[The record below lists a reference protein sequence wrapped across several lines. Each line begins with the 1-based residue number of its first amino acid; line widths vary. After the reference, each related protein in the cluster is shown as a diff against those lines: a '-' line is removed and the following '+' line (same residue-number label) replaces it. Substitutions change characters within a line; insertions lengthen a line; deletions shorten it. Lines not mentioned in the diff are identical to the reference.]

1 MTHHRRPC
9 TSANRR
15 GSLPRQFGHLHHI
28 CIRQARRQGTSST
41 AANRKARECGLVYR
55 FSTTF
60 QSVAVLAFSGAHAGF
75 PNRAPAGR
83 SRESGAHQ
91 PTIRKREAN
100 EKTHGL
106 TSQANTANGNAVAS
120 AQPSKVRPTN
130 EASRAPT
137 ASPTIFR
144 HPSLFVA
151 PSTFVRTHRP
161 IHTN

>member
-15 GSLPRQFGHLHHI
+15 GSLPRQFGHPHHI

-41 AANRKARECGLVYR
+41 AANRKARECGLVSR

-91 PTIRKREAN
+91 PTIRKDRKWMCRESARICTTPIATSHLRRGTS
-100 EKTHGL
+100 EEAEAPRHLTHHL
-106 TSQANTANGNAVAS
+106 VFSRS
-120 AQPSKVRPTN
+120 ARRS
-130 EASRAPT
+130 
-137 ASPTIFR
+137 
-144 HPSLFVA
+144 
-151 PSTFVRTHRP
+151 
-161 IHTN
+161 